1 MPLFKN
7 VLSDFRFQN
16 GGRFKVLQNGGR
28 CQISV
33 MARAISMKIGILIQL
48 TILSIFAK
56 KIFCPTSGF
65 KMAAV
70 LKFARFLAHLL
81 TDRNETWPTES
92 SCYEVVLLTFS
103 SLYSVKSA
111 EREATSTFRET

>member
-1 MPLFKN
+1 
-7 VLSDFRFQN
+7 
-16 GGRFKVLQNGGR
+16 
-28 CQISV
+28 
-33 MARAISMKIGILIQL
+33 
-48 TILSIFAK
+48 
-56 KIFCPTSGF
+56 
-65 KMAAV
+65 MAAV

-92 SCYEVVLLTFS
+92 SCYEGVLLTFS